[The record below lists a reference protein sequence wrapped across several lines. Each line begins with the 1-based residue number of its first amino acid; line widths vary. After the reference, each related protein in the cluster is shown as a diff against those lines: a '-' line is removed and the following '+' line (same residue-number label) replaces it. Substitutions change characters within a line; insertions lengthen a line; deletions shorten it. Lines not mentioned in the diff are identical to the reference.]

1 MIFSELILIGL
12 EDRGGKETLDLLGL
26 QFDFEGQQRVAE
38 FALSVKLANP
48 PLYPTLPSEDYCVGL
63 PEKLEDV
70 VAKLDEEEIFEPN
83 DLLGKGI

>member
-1 MIFSELILIGL
+1 MIFSELVLIGL
-12 EDRGGKETLDLLGL
+12 EDRGGKETFDLLSL
-26 QFDFEGQQRVAE
+26 QFDLEGQQRVAQ

-48 PLYPTLPSEDYCVGL
+48 PLYPPLPSEDYGIGL

-70 VAKLDEEEIFEPN
+70 VAKLDEEEIFESN